1 MSCKAFEILMQKVIL
16 ETIKKYNLFE
26 KNNSVIVAV
35 SGGADSMALLHFMK
49 HFATTHQLRLIVA
62 HVNHKKRENSELDEI
77 LVEQVSRAYDLPYEV
92 YYLPKTNEVENF
104 HEYARNKRYEF
115 FKSVANDYGAGC
127 LVTAHHA
134 DDQLETQLHRFLYQ
148 NIPSGLIGIEPTTI
162 NEGLKVVR
170 PLIAVTK
177 KQIYEYCEKEQ
188 VLFREDESN
197 KSDVYTRNRIRKYIV
212 PELVKESPSIYEHAR
227 MISEQLSEDEAYFSA
242 QVDQL
247 MSHVFQSEG
256 TFEVSRSFLQ
266 ELPPSLM
273 RRLIKRI
280 LQKFTLK
287 DIQTMH
293 IEEIQKLIKNPKP
306 NLMLTLPHQI
316 SCIIAYDVVKFST
329 IPLLEHDYEVVLS
342 FDTRTVLPIGSV
354 IKVSENK
361 VDEKTE
367 KSCINK
373 VHLCYNEIEL
383 PLKVRTRRPGDRIQ
397 LMNDYGSKK
406 VKEIMIENKIP
417 RVLRD
422 SWPIVTDANDQIIWI
437 PLLKKSALC
446 HRQVKGHV
454 ITIDYCHRGGN
465 EKDA

>member
-1 MSCKAFEILMQKVIL
+1 MQKVIL

-49 HFATTHQLRLIVA
+49 HFATKYQLRLVVA

-77 LVEQVSRAYDLPYEV
+77 LVEQVAHAYGLPYEV
-92 YYLPKTNEVENF
+92 YYLPKTSNVENF

-115 FKSVANDYGAGC
+115 FKSVANDYEAGC
-127 LVTAHHA
+127 LITAHHA
-134 DDQLETQLHRFLYQ
+134 DDQLETQIHRLLYQ
-148 NIPSGLIGIEPTTI
+148 NTASGLIGIEPVTI
-162 NEGLKVVR
+162 NDGLKIVR

-177 KQIYEYCEKEQ
+177 QEIYDYCKNEQ

-197 KSDVYTRNRIRKYIV
+197 ESDVYTRNRIRKYII
-212 PELVKESPSIYEHAR
+212 PELVKESPSIYEHSR
-227 MISEQLSEDEAYFSA
+227 VISEQLSEDEAYFSA
-242 QVDQL
+242 QVNQL
-247 MSHVFQSEG
+247 MSCISQSKEG
-256 TFEVSRSFLQ
+256 FEVSRSFLQ
-266 ELPPSLM
+266 ELPPSLVK
-273 RRLIKRI
+273 RLIKRI
-280 LQKFTLK
+280 LQQFTLK
-287 DIQTMH
+287 DIQTLH

-316 SCIIAYDVVKFST
+316 SCIIAYDVVQFST
-329 IPLLEHDYEVVLS
+329 IARIDYAYEVVLS
-342 FDTRTVLPIGSV
+342 MDTRIILPMGSV
-354 IKVSENK
+354 IKVTENK

-383 PLKVRTRRPGDRIQ
+383 PLKVRTRKPGDRIQ
-397 LMNDYGSKK
+397 LMNGYGSKK
-406 VKEIMIENKIP
+406 VKEIMIENKVP
-417 RVLRD
+417 KLLRD
-422 SWPIVTDANDQIIWI
+422 SWPIITDANDQIIWI
-437 PLLKKSALC
+437 PLLKKSAFC
-446 HRQVKGHV
+446 HQNVKGHV

>member
-1 MSCKAFEILMQKVIL
+1 MQKVIL

-26 KNNSVIVAV
+26 KNKSVIVAV
-35 SGGADSMALLHFMK
+35 SGGADSMALLHFMN
-49 HFATTHQLRLIVA
+49 HFATNHQLRLVVA

-77 LVEQVSRAYDLPYEV
+77 LVEQVARMYNLPYEV
-92 YYLPKTNEVENF
+92 YYLPKDDQIENF

-115 FKSVANDYGAGC
+115 FKSVATNYQADY

-134 DDQLETQLHRFLYQ
+134 DDHLETQIHRLLYQ
-148 NIPSGLIGIEPTTI
+148 NSSSGLIGIEPVTI
-162 NEGLKVVR
+162 NNDLKIVR

-177 KQIYEYCEKEQ
+177 QEVYNYCERERI
-188 VLFREDESN
+188 LFREDESN
-197 KSDVYTRNRIRKYIV
+197 ESDVYTRNRIRKYIV
-212 PELVKESPSIYEHAR
+212 PRLVEESPSIYEHSR
-227 MISEQLSEDEAYFSA
+227 MISEQLSEDEAYFSE
-242 QVDQL
+242 QINQL
-247 MSHVFQSEG
+247 MNFVSQSEG
-256 TFEVSRSFLQ
+256 CCIVSRSFVQ
-266 ELPPSLM
+266 NLPPSLI

-280 LQKFTLK
+280 LQQFTLK
-287 DIQTMH
+287 DIQTIH
-293 IEEIQKLIKNPKP
+293 IEQIHMLIKNRKP
-306 NLMLTLPHQI
+306 NLRLTLPHQI

-329 IPLLEHDYEVVLS
+329 IPIMETDYEMVLPL
-342 FDTRTVLPIGSV
+342 DTKTVLPTNSTIDV
-354 IKVSENK
+354 RENK

-397 LMNDYGSKK
+397 LMNGYGSKK
-406 VKEIMIENKIP
+406 VKEIMIESKIP
-417 RVLRD
+417 KFLRD
-422 SWPIVTDANDQIIWI
+422 TWPIITDSNDQIIWV

-446 HRQVKGHV
+446 RQQVKGHV